1 MPRSGP
7 IYRYAVYKEP
17 QKKAL
22 TASARVYGGP
32 GKSSIIGKTGRKSRA
47 DAFQSQLWDLYDTV
61 PEFHYACSWVGNL
74 ISKASL
80 YVAKDGKRIDDQIA
94 KDAIASL
101 FGGPEGQE
109 EMLRLLGINFTV
121 AGDAFIIGTEG
132 VDGDEWRVVA
142 SVEVTGETP
151 HLRVEG
157 EEIPGDA
164 LPIRIWRAHPRKSEE
179 PDPPARALIGDLSQ
193 IVRLRQV
200 IAAQGDSRLTSAGIL
215 WVPQEMELP
224 SIPVSTP
231 GAEEGDDDSSSV
243 QSIDGAEG
251 LTRLLTRVASIAISD
266 RSSAAANVP
275 VIIAAPGEHLDK
287 IQKTDFWSGFDEHAK
302 ELRDETRRTIAT
314 GLDIPPEV
322 LSGTADINHWG
333 AWAVEEAAIK
343 IHAEPLLNV
352 IVASITKGWLHRWLQ
367 AEGVEDYE
375 SYTLEADT
383 SQLRMRPNRS
393 KEAFELWDRGA
404 ISLRTLLIE
413 NGFDPENDSPDEK
426 EKIVWFLTKVAQGST
441 TPDQVAAALE
451 ALGVTGMPGSVEEG
465 QRTQEA
471 RPTRSLREHPTREE
485 PDPEESEAQGVQASA
500 GEPIVLDGLI
510 YAAEQAVYRA
520 LERAGNRLKAKIGGK
535 ISSDASDLY
544 MSVPSM
550 SFKEC
555 EGLLQDAWAGI
566 ERHPYPG
573 IDTEKLRD
581 TLNEYALM
589 LLRSQKPYTRAS
601 LARHLLL
608 ELAEAA

>member
-7 IYRYAVYKEP
+7 IYRHQVVQTPPPKGIV
-17 QKKAL
+17 
-22 TASARVYGGP
+22 ASAKVYGGP
-32 GKSSIIGKTGRKSRA
+32 GAQPINKTGRKTRS
-47 DAFQSQLWDLYDTV
+47 DAFQSSLWDLYDTV

-74 ISKASL
+74 ISKAKL
-80 YVAKDGKRIDDQIA
+80 YVAKDGKRIEEQIA
-94 KDAIASL
+94 LDAIASL

-109 EMLRLLGINFTV
+109 EMLRLLGIHFTV

-132 VDGDEWRVVA
+132 GDGDEWRVVA
-142 SVEVTGETP
+142 SVEVSGQSP
-151 HLRVEG
+151 RLKVED
-157 EEIPGDA
+157 EEQGPDTLA
-164 LPIRIWRAHPRKSEE
+164 IRIWRAHPRKSSE
-179 PDPPARALIGDLSQ
+179 PDPPSRALISDLSQ

-224 SIPVSTP
+224 SIPVS
-231 GAEEGDDDSSSV
+231 GGEDDDDSV
-243 QSIDGAEG
+243 QTVDGAEG
-251 LTRLLTRVASIAISD
+251 LTKLLTRVASIAISD

-275 VIIAAPGEHLDK
+275 IVISAPGEYLEK

-352 IVASITKGWLHRWLQ
+352 IVASLTKGWLQRWLA
-367 AEGVEDYE
+367 AEGVEDADR
-375 SYTLEADT
+375 YTLEADT

-404 ISLRTLLIE
+404 INIHTLLVE
-413 NGFDPENDSPDEK
+413 NGFDPENDQPDEK

-441 TPDQVAAALE
+441 TPDQVAAALR
-451 ALGVTGMPGSVEEG
+451 ALKVEGIPGSVEPDQESQEG
-465 QRTQEA
+465 
-471 RPTRSLREHPTREE
+471 RPDRSLLGHPSREE
-485 PDPEESEAQGVQASA
+485 PDPEESEARGVQASA
-500 GEPIVLDGLI
+500 GPILLDGLV
-510 YAAEQAVYRA
+510 YAGEQAVFRA
-520 LERAGNRLKAKIGGK
+520 LERAGNRIKTKIGGK
-535 ISSDASDLY
+535 VGREASDLY
-544 MSVPSM
+544 MSAPAM
-550 SFKEC
+550 SFTEC
-555 EGLLQDAWAGI
+555 EDLLADAWAGV
-566 ERHPYPG
+566 ERNPYPG
-573 IDTEKLRD
+573 VDAGRFKGALH
-581 TLNEYALM
+581 EYALM
-589 LLRSQKPYTRAS
+589 LLRSQKPYSREA

-608 ELAEAA
+608 ELAEES